1 MDMIHPSGKMRKVPV
16 EVTEDINVS
25 VVTEV
30 VERNRADVLPEV
42 QEPEQGPEP
51 ELKLEVEM
59 ESEPAKV
66 DAPQEESPEFDFD
79 KELERA
85 FEGVD
90 FSEEAFS
97 SNEDISEDNI
107 ADIEDV
113 AAQMFVEESVPVV
126 DEPKKAEPDEAP
138 DANNYSLGNAENP
151 FLPGARVDKRPLGLN
166 VKPNA
171 ESANI
176 TESTKN
182 VYARR
187 EMLNRP
193 APMSAAKPTMI
204 VDNPKKKDHGFL
216 WALLIVFVMLLGAGA
231 GALVYYLVYNK

>member
-1 MDMIHPSGKMRKVPV
+1 MKQNGRYMDMIYPNEKMRKVPV
-16 EVTEDINVS
+16 EVEENINVN

-30 VERNRADVLPEV
+30 IAKENVLPKVEA
-42 QEPEQGPEP
+42 QPEIEIKTQPEP
-51 ELKLEVEM
+51 V
-59 ESEPAKV
+59 AT
-66 DAPQEESPEFDFD
+66 PQTENPEFDFD
-79 KELERA
+79 KELEKA

-90 FSEEAFS
+90 FSDETFRT
-97 SNEDISEDNI
+97 NNKISEDNI
-107 ADIEDV
+107 AEIEDV
-113 AAQMFVEESVPVV
+113 AAQIFVDESVPSLN
-126 DEPKKAEPDEAP
+126 ENKTPEPDEAP
-138 DANNYSLGNAENP
+138 DANNYSLGNTENP

-176 TESTKN
+176 TKSTKN

-193 APMSAAKPTMI
+193 VPMSSEPPTMI

-216 WALLIVFVMLLGAGA
+216 WALLIMLVTLLGAGV